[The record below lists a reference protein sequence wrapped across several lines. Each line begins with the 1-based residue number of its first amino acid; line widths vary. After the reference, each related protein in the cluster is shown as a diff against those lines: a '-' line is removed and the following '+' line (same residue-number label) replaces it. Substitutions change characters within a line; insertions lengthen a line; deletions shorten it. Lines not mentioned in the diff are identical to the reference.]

1 MSTPTQPNNS
11 KSLSR
16 GLACPRWGVY
26 AAAGYTHSKGY
37 PPDRCYEEGA
47 GAGAGGAEV
56 AQVNVY
62 ASGFVVHP
70 DAHHLGDS
78 PDGRV
83 VDPTEIPLFGL
94 IEVKCPNAQTTF
106 EATHIK
112 VVGGKPQLKRGHKYR
127 TQVQGGDWPQVVWL
141 SPTQLVTS
149 RSEDLAWWSFHHC
162 NKKTIRCVLF

>member
-1 MSTPTQPNNS
+1 MQRLATRILKGTRQTAAMR
-11 KSLSR
+11 R
-16 GLACPRWGVY
+16 GLELEPEVLRSYG
-26 AAAGYTHSKGY
+26 
-37 PPDRCYEEGA
+37 
-47 GAGAGGAEV
+47 EV
-56 AQVNVY
+56 AQVNIY
-62 ASGFVVHP
+62 ACDFVVHP

-127 TQVQGGDWPQVVWL
+127 TQVQGGDWPQVV
-141 SPTQLVTS
+141 
-149 RSEDLAWWSFHHC
+149 
-162 NKKTIRCVLF
+162 